1 MRIQTK
7 IISLVAGVLFGT
19 CTACGVFA
27 VNQYMNVSI
36 KKLAVNEMEKLELA
50 ERGFSQ
56 IGSRED
62 FDKMG
67 ELARDAYLKYQFEH
81 FYQKGY
87 ALLKGQEC
95 IKNMTD
101 YEITAPE
108 VLEETY
114 EVQRLGESFL
124 LLMKRQLP
132 YPEDFWVLSVKD
144 ITSTWE
150 EGKEQARSYLAVFTV
165 VFTVSMVIVAVV
177 IRYLLKALEKLQAQ
191 AECIKGGDFSDKV
204 VLKSRD
210 ELKELSDSL
219 NSMSDQIQQQIE
231 DLKLLLGAMAHEMKT
246 PLTSIIGY
254 ADSLLHVRLSD
265 QQKEQSLEAIY
276 RCAGR
281 LNQMS
286 GKLLQLIGFYENQE
300 IEMEAV
306 DLVEVIKDII
316 L

>member
-1 MRIQTK
+1 
-7 IISLVAGVLFGT
+7 
-19 CTACGVFA
+19 
-27 VNQYMNVSI
+27 
-36 KKLAVNEMEKLELA
+36 
-50 ERGFSQ
+50 
-56 IGSRED
+56 
-62 FDKMG
+62 
-67 ELARDAYLKYQFEH
+67 
-81 FYQKGY
+81 
-87 ALLKGQEC
+87 
-95 IKNMTD
+95 
-101 YEITAPE
+101 
-108 VLEETY
+108 
-114 EVQRLGESFL
+114 
-124 LLMKRQLP
+124 MKRQLP

-177 IRYLLKALEKLQAQ
+177 IRYLLKALEKLQAK
-191 AECIKGGDFSDKV
+191 AERIKGGDFSDKV

-231 DLKLLLGAMAHEMKT
+231 DLKLLLGAMAHEIKT

-286 GKLLQLIGFYENQE
+286 GKLLQLIGFYENQDMNDSLKKIRNDFRKITNLNTCVSE
-300 IEMEAV
+300 KISHINQVIESYRDCIEM
-306 DLVEVIKDII
+306 KYKN
-316 L
+316 